1 MPLSRKPATP
11 VARRESSTAFT
22 ARTPAVPRSR
32 ESAKERTTS
41 RAKAPTKATARER
54 VSAGHG
60 PLLGR
65 TAAEPPHPAMGFVA
79 ATANAT
85 TRETGFIRYGGES
98 HLMTFG
104 ATGSSKT
111 SMAICTALE
120 HPGAF
125 ISFECKG
132 DIFRATA
139 PQRLRMGHA
148 VYLLDLSGN
157 DALLKSVPGCR
168 PAAFN
173 VFDVFKQI
181 GGEQALFAREC
192 AVALAEP
199 VFSKDPFWDQSAQTT
214 IAASIGAVLGIHA
227 DDQPTMGKVFDL
239 LSNDDVTYTLAVM
252 MDTQGDKLDRA
263 SRSGIAALLQM
274 PDTNTRPSV
283 LATVHNH
290 LRLFESDTV
299 RAWTDTTTFDLDTLI
314 AGGPIALY
322 IVAPPLRLATYAP
335 LIRLWLDMLLRL
347 LMTRVAA
354 PEHRTLMMVDE
365 VGALGRI
372 DALVTASTLLR
383 SYGLQLWT
391 LFQNAAQLDVYLH
404 HARTMVDNAGVIQLL
419 GVSNLRAA
427 TDFADL
433 VGGVDPQDVVEMRD
447 DEALMLVDGGRPQ
460 WIRKVRYFD
469 EPTFARLVTP
479 PAR

>member
-1 MPLSRKPATP
+1 MPLPRQPATP
-11 VARRESSTAFT
+11 VARRESSTAFS
-22 ARTPAVPRSR
+22 ARTPGAPRSR
-32 ESAKERTTS
+32 DGAKARTTS
-41 RAKAPTKATARER
+41 RAKSTARER
-54 VSAGHG
+54 LSADRG
-60 PLLGR
+60 PLLGK
-65 TAAEPPHPAMGFVA
+65 TALESSHQAMGFVA
-79 ATANAT
+79 AADAES
-85 TRETGFIRYGGES
+85 REAGFVRYGGES

-104 ATGSSKT
+104 TTGSSKT

-125 ISFECKG
+125 VSFECKG
-132 DIFRATA
+132 DIFRTTA

-157 DALLKSVPGCR
+157 DALLKSVPGCKA
-168 PAAFN
+168 AAFN
-173 VFDVFKQI
+173 VFDVLKHV

-199 VFSKDPFWDQSAQTT
+199 TSSKEPFWDESAQTT
-214 IAASIGAVLGIHA
+214 IAAAIGAVLAIHA
-227 DDQPTMGKVFDL
+227 DGQPTMGKVFDL
-239 LSNDDVTYTLAVM
+239 LSNDDVTYNLAVM

-263 SRSGIAALLQM
+263 SRSGIGALLQM

-299 RAWTDTTTFDLDTLI
+299 RAWTDGTTFDLDALI
-314 AGGPIALY
+314 AGGPISLY
-322 IVAPPLRLATYAP
+322 IVAPPMRLASYAP
-335 LIRLWLDMLLRL
+335 LIRLWLDMLLRV
-347 LMTRVAA
+347 LMTRRAA
-354 PEHRTLMMVDE
+354 PKHRTLMIVDE
-365 VGALGRI
+365 VGAIGRI

-391 LFQNAAQLDVYLH
+391 LFQNPAQLEIYQH
-404 HARTMVDNAGVIQLL
+404 HARTMVDNAGVVQLL
-419 GVSNLRAA
+419 GARNLRMA
-427 TDFADL
+427 TEFADL
-433 VGGVDPQDVVEMRD
+433 VGGVDPQDLVEMRD
-447 DEALMLVDGGRPQ
+447 DEAIVLIDGGRPQ

-469 EPTFARLVTP
+469 EPVFARLVTP